1 MKLNILKN
9 NRFQALWIAVHGL
22 VFLVLG
28 VLFLCGTKFKIN
40 TNLFDI
46 LPKSNSSREVS
57 KADGVINGKNGRTFV
72 VFAKAVDFETAKTKA
87 AELYDLLAS
96 DKNRSSFEELN
107 LNIDATAVSEINDF
121 YFNNRYV
128 LLDEKT
134 SESLYTQEGL
144 DDFIA
149 ESQLNIFSG
158 WVNTNNL
165 EEDPFALGEVSM
177 LNALSKVMSNGTE
190 LTMMDGVL
198 YTYKDGMCYVMLRGL
213 LSPSGASITNK
224 DSGVKKIYDCAEKVK
239 AACSKDEEVD
249 FIYSGVPFH
258 SYESSS
264 SAQKEIT
271 VISVVSMV
279 LIILLCLYIFRNV
292 LPVVCS
298 VGAITVSA
306 VFALSSV
313 LVVFGEIHILTFV
326 FGTTLIGTCLDYSVH
341 FFVRWNSDLELS
353 DGKAVRS
360 HLLKGLSLS
369 LLSTEICYLLLCFAP
384 FALLK
389 QVAVF
394 SFTGILSS
402 YLTVLCL
409 YPLLKNPKK
418 KIEIPL
424 TRKIEKIADGNSK
437 IKKIILAAIIT
448 GSAVLC
454 GIFAKNIRIENNLK
468 SFYTM
473 SGKLLEYEKE
483 ANTVL
488 NSGSTGWYFIVKG
501 DTKDQLMSNEENF
514 CKKLDDYIEKS
525 GNRNYTYQASTKFIP
540 SIEAQKKSYAAIE
553 RLYPEIMNQ
562 YLLLGYGLREA
573 DERKTTFIQNHRD
586 SIDRFIDPEGNI
598 PQYMKNSI
606 SSLWI
611 GKIDGAWYSL
621 ILPMHFENAED
632 CRNLAETDGNVY
644 FMNKMADIGKEL
656 NVLTKLMLIFLAAA
670 FVIMSI
676 VLKFFYD
683 WKKTAKI
690 IAIPVITVF
699 ACVSVL
705 GAFNVP
711 LGFFSVT
718 GIILVFG
725 LSIDYIIY
733 SVENSEALNTVAILL
748 SFVSSALSFGALA
761 LSTFA
766 PVFMFGL
773 AVFVGLV
780 TAVLCTVLVKGIF
793 KE

>member
-9 NRFQALWIAVHGL
+9 NRFKALWIAVHGL
-22 VFLVLG
+22 VFLMLG

-57 KADGVINGKNGRTFV
+57 KADSVVNSKNGRTFV
-72 VFAKAVDFETAKTKA
+72 VFAKALDFETAKAKA
-87 AELYDLLAS
+87 QELYDLLSS
-96 DKNRSSFEELN
+96 DKNKTCFEELN
-107 LNIDATAVSEINDF
+107 LNIDSTLISEINDF
-121 YFNNRYV
+121 YSKNKFI

-134 SESLYTQEGL
+134 ADSLYTQDGL

-177 LNALSKVMSNGTE
+177 LNALSKLMASGTE

-198 YTYKDGMCYVMLRGL
+198 YTYKDGVCYVMLRGL

-224 DSGVKKIYDCAEKVK
+224 NSGVKKIYDSAEKVK
-239 AACSKDEEVD
+239 NACTEDEKVD
-249 FIYSGVPFH
+249 FIFSGVPFH

-271 VISVVSMV
+271 IISVVSMV

-292 LPVVCS
+292 LPVVSS

-353 DGKAVRS
+353 DGKAVRR
-360 HLLKGLSLS
+360 HLFKGLSLS

-384 FALLK
+384 FTLLK

-402 YLTVLCL
+402 YLTVICL
-409 YPLLKNPKK
+409 YPLFKNPEK
-418 KIEIPL
+418 KIKIPL
-424 TRKIEKIADGNSK
+424 TAKIEKITEGSSK
-437 IKKIILAAIIT
+437 LKKIVLAAVI
-448 GSAVLC
+448 AVFAVIC

-483 ANTVL
+483 ANMVL

-501 DTKDQLMSNEENF
+501 QTKEQVLSNEVNF

-525 GNRNYTYQASTKFIP
+525 ADRNSTYQATTKFIP

-553 RLYPEIMNQ
+553 NLYPELLNQ
-562 YLLLGYGLREA
+562 YLLLGYGLRDA
-573 DERKTTFIQNHRD
+573 DERKTAFIQNHRD
-586 SIDRFIDPEGNI
+586 AVDRFIDPEGEI

-611 GKIDGAWYSL
+611 GEVDGDWYSL
-621 ILPMHFENAED
+621 ILPMHFENTED
-632 CRNLAETDGNVY
+632 LKNMAMDDGNVY
-644 FMNKMADIGKEL
+644 FMNKMSDIGKEL